1 MEIGH
6 KFNISK
12 NQICGIFEAEPEY
25 DGSLRSLPRSGEGVD
40 GGCISHPPRRHRG
53 KQSRQVLK
61 HRKLEIPRTSMKRAF
76 LVFVFIL
83 VFLFASTFLCFV
95 FSFFCLC
102 WSFCSYCFFSSWLCW
117 PGFHQFRFTSIIQ
130 NTEIIHKLHD
140 ARAEEEGKKKKKK
153 KKTSDDKN
161 DDHGSDYEDGDDR
174 KYGEN
179 ADGTDDILIYG
190 PSRMFQHNMSHNQNR
205 TILWLSVND
214 SHPHCDDRSP
224 FRFLLILEPE
234 RYFTSRLCTS
244 ASSVVATENAARRR
258 M

>member
-1 MEIGH
+1 MHLAPTTPPQRKTKPTSFEASKTG
-6 KFNISK
+6 NSK
-12 NQICGIFEAEPEY
+12 NFNETRISCSRVY
-25 DGSLRSLPRSGEGVD
+25 SG
-40 GGCISHPPRRHRG
+40 
-53 KQSRQVLK
+53 L
-61 HRKLEIPRTSMKRAF
+61 
-76 LVFVFIL
+76 LVCFY
-83 VFLFASTFLCFV
+83 LFM
-95 FSFFCLC
+95 FCL
-102 WSFCSYCFFSSWLCW
+102 FFRLFVLEFLQLLFFFSSWLCW
-117 PGFHQFRFTSIIQ
+117 PGFHQFRFTRIIQ

-224 FRFLLILEPE
+224 FGFLLILEPE
-234 RYFTSRLCTS
+234 LYFTSRLCTS